1 MHGGLTISS
10 KEWIDEAAAIRAAK
24 HALCRQELLGEHAV
38 QAAREGRPGKPVLV
52 ERLDKAGVGY
62 YLIPWNTALGTEL
75 IVRVDASTGKLLGV
89 VQIVEPTASHFLSAR
104 EALVRARAELPGV
117 EFGLPRCSWF
127 PCRQSTTPIRPFY
140 EFPFEDGAL
149 YVDVDGVVY
158 RKLTPLG
165 RGG

>member
-1 MHGGLTISS
+1 MTISS

-24 HALCRQELLGEHAV
+24 HALRRQEFLGEHAA

-52 ERLDKAGVGY
+52 ERLDKAGVCY
-62 YLIPWNTALGTEL
+62 YLIPWNTGLGTEL

-89 VQIVEPTASHFLSAR
+89 VQRVEPTASPFLSAR
-104 EALVRARAELPGV
+104 EALVQARAELPEV
-117 EFGLPRCSWF
+117 EFGLPRCFWF

-140 EFPFEDGAL
+140 EFPFEGGAL
-149 YVDVDGVVY
+149 YVDMDGVVY

-165 RGG
+165 PGG